1 MTSTAVP
8 IRHDDR
14 FFIGGEWVEPSSSD
28 VIKVI
33 DSSTEQL
40 YFSVPEARE
49 ADMARAVDAARQ
61 AFDQGPWPR
70 LSHAER
76 AEYLRAIAE
85 GLRGK
90 GEEAGQLW
98 PRESGALFAIA
109 QYTAGGMAGVFDYYA
124 GLASTFPFEEQMK
137 PTMGGEFGLLVRE
150 PVGVVGAII
159 PWNAPL
165 SLISYKIAPA
175 LLAGCTVVLKSS
187 PEAPGDAYL
196 FAEIAEDIGLPPG
209 VLNVVTAD
217 REVSELLVRN
227 PGIDKIT
234 FTGSTAAGRR
244 IASLCG
250 ERIARCTLELGGKSA
265 AVVLDDMDLQAAAG
279 AITGAECFL
288 SGQVCSSLT
297 RIIVSR
303 SRHDELVEALAG
315 TFSQVKVG
323 DPFDPQTQMGP
334 LAMDRQRDRVEGYI
348 AKGIAEGATLATGGG
363 RPKDLERGYYIE
375 PTVFG
380 NVDNQSTI
388 AREEIFGPVLSVI
401 RGRQRGPRRHPG
413 QRHDLRPQRL
423 RLHQRRQ
430 PGAPGGRPTPLR
442 HGWSQRLPH
451 RLRHGVRRLQAVRPG
466 PGRRDGGPA
475 ALPRDQDGH
484 PERRPLQLVRRARA
498 RVLPTGWVSRE
509 PIRMALPDCR
519 AHRRSPTGLRP
530 SFRRSR
536 RGSAAASRRSATG
549 STA

>member
-1 MTSTAVP
+1 
-8 IRHDDR
+8 
-14 FFIGGEWVEPSSSD
+14 
-28 VIKVI
+28 
-33 DSSTEQL
+33 
-40 YFSVPEARE
+40 
-49 ADMARAVDAARQ
+49 MARAVDAARQ
-61 AFDQGPWPR
+61 AFDHGTWPR
-70 LSHAER
+70 MSHAER
-76 AEYLRAIAE
+76 AEYLRAMGE

-90 GEEAGQLW
+90 GDEAGQLW

-109 QYTAGGMAGVFDYYA
+109 QHTAGGMAGVFDYYA
-124 GLASTFPFEEQMK
+124 GLASTFPFEEQAK
-137 PTMGGEFGLLVRE
+137 PTMGGKFGLLVRE

-165 SLISYKIAPA
+165 SLITYKIAPA

-187 PEAPGDAYL
+187 PEAPGAAYL

-265 AVVLDDMDLQAAAG
+265 AVILDDMDLQTAAT
-279 AITGAECFL
+279 AISGAECFL
-288 SGQVCSSLT
+288 AGQVCSSLT

-363 RPKDLERGYYIE
+363 RPEGLDRGYYIE

-380 NVDNQSTI
+380 NVDNQATI

-401 RGRQRGPRRHPG
+401 PADNEDH
-413 QRHDLRPQRL
+413 
-423 RLHQRRQ
+423 
-430 PGAPGGRPTPLR
+430 
-442 HGWSQRLPH
+442 
-451 RLRHGVRRLQAVRPG
+451 AVTLANDTIYG
-466 PGRRDGGPA
+466 LNASVFTNDV
-475 ALPRDQDGH
+475 D
-484 PERRPLQLVRRARA
+484 RARHVA
-498 RVLPTGWVSRE
+498 GQLRSGTVGHNAFRTDFGMAFGGFKQSGLGREGGTEGLLPFLETKSVILTGE
-509 PIRMALPDCR
+509 P
-519 AHRRSPTGLRP
+519 S
-530 SFRRSR
+530 
-536 RGSAAASRRSATG
+536 
-549 STA
+549 STS